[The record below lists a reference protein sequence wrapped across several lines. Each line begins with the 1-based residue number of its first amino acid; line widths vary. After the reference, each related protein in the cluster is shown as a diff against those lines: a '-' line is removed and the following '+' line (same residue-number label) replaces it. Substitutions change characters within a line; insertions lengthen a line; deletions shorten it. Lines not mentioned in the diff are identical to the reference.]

1 MVNNSQRMKNYY
13 ILWLFLCC
21 SLKILK
27 QNTNIFTNIIF
38 TTTVFIQML
47 QSQLSDKL
55 IPLRFFNLQNMST
68 YGCKWHF
75 MKSRIEKYEK
85 L

>member
-55 IPLRFFNLQNMST
+55 IPLRFFKSPKYVNL
-68 YGCKWHF
+68 W
-75 MKSRIEKYEK
+75 